1 MLYNQLDKKLRDEK
15 IENLFIDYYD
25 TLVHRCVHPN
35 YTLRIWAKLMIREL
49 GLPVS
54 IDDLFFMRQAST
66 KYLTKKLNRIAVELP
81 YHAVIEEI
89 YMRLKNAT
97 VVKHLNHRTF
107 ISVFEEAD
115 ARAELQVQ
123 YLNQKTLDILKKFKA
138 GGGKVYLVSDFYGP
152 KGLFERLLSHHLVSE
167 FIDGIYASAE
177 LEKSKQSGSI
187 FPEIISQLKLDP
199 GSILMVGDNKVSDYI
214 NAKKHGLNAYIL
226 PHKKYLIRNKL
237 NNFGN
242 DRRRF
247 ARTVH
252 EIYKS
257 CSSRN
262 SMPYTEYILH
272 YHVFTERLYEVCRK
286 NNIRDLFF
294 LSREGQF
301 LKKLFDSY
309 QEFSCL
315 SKNERIKTHYLKISR
330 QASMQIST
338 QSLDREGFHYLKQ
351 QHGDLSIDDFLTTF
365 NFSEILKQKIER
377 ELNVDNKQVIR
388 QYFDSDEFQSLK
400 KNETFAS
407 YFNSHRVSS
416 RKAFAEYISS
426 FGVNIHEMG
435 MHVVDIGWG
444 GTMQESLF
452 QFFDEKIPVTGY
464 YLGLKEIYNL
474 EAKTKRFGLNFSV
487 LPFAEYHDQIMMAN
501 TQLYEQFCAADHGSA
516 LDYDSEKEGYVVEYH
531 EPQEKWLYDS
541 SIRKHQEEMLR
552 IHDVLLRQLAPVCYD
567 RQMVQQQLAKI
578 ALKVGL
584 LQGARKLDYLQTL
597 STGFY
602 QNIGNNATG
611 ISYTPPRIERP
622 VKSVISFLV
631 TPEKYFRYLVKL
643 KAAVYARS
651 KLASYFM
658 PMHLVYSFYRLNR
671 WVRTSFLS
679 RFFLLKYNIFR

>member
-1 MLYNQLDKKLRDEK
+1 
-15 IENLFIDYYD
+15 
-25 TLVHRCVHPN
+25 
-35 YTLRIWAKLMIREL
+35 
-49 GLPVS
+49 
-54 IDDLFFMRQAST
+54 
-66 KYLTKKLNRIAVELP
+66 
-81 YHAVIEEI
+81 
-89 YMRLKNAT
+89 
-97 VVKHLNHRTF
+97 
-107 ISVFEEAD
+107 
-115 ARAELQVQ
+115 
-123 YLNQKTLDILKKFKA
+123 
-138 GGGKVYLVSDFYGP
+138 
-152 KGLFERLLSHHLVSE
+152 
-167 FIDGIYASAE
+167 
-177 LEKSKQSGSI
+177 
-187 FPEIISQLKLDP
+187 
-199 GSILMVGDNKVSDYI
+199 
-214 NAKKHGLNAYIL
+214 
-226 PHKKYLIRNKL
+226 
-237 NNFGN
+237 
-242 DRRRF
+242 
-247 ARTVH
+247 
-252 EIYKS
+252 
-257 CSSRN
+257 
-262 SMPYTEYILH
+262 
-272 YHVFTERLYEVCRK
+272 
-286 NNIRDLFF
+286 
-294 LSREGQF
+294 
-301 LKKLFDSY
+301 
-309 QEFSCL
+309 
-315 SKNERIKTHYLKISR
+315 
-330 QASMQIST
+330 
-338 QSLDREGFHYLKQ
+338 
-351 QHGDLSIDDFLTTF
+351 
-365 NFSEILKQKIER
+365 
-377 ELNVDNKQVIR
+377 
-388 QYFDSDEFQSLK
+388 
-400 KNETFAS
+400 
-407 YFNSHRVSS
+407 
-416 RKAFAEYISS
+416 
-426 FGVNIHEMG
+426 
-435 MHVVDIGWG
+435 
-444 GTMQESLF
+444 MQESLF